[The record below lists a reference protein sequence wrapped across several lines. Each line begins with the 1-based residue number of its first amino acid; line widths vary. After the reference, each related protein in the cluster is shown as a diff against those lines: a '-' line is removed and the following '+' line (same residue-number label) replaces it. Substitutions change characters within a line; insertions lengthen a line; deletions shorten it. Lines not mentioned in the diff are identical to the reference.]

1 MNRTAKIAV
10 WATSVAI
17 VAGLVAIAA
26 PAITGIVSPTPSRP
40 QASAPTEKPAAV
52 KTTPAATP
60 VTETPT
66 PAPVA
71 APKDPCVSPHPSIS
85 LVQGGKKTGTSYNEG
100 GGTVTGVLSGELTDL
115 GPREFAKG
123 TVKRN
128 AAGEIVSYTVAPGD
142 VYDLIYERFCFT
154 DYYSV
159 IGYNNGLEPLRSRPA
174 YRGLQPGDILILRP
188 DPAVEWR
195 PPVY

>member
-1 MNRTAKIAV
+1 MNRTAKVASWVASAV
-10 WATSVAI
+10 I

-26 PAITGIVSPTPSRP
+26 PAITGIVSPTPSRT

-60 VTETPT
+60 ASET
-66 PAPVA
+66 PAPAPVI
-71 APKDPCVSPHPSIS
+71 APKDPCPSPRPSIS
-85 LVQGGKKTGTSYNEG
+85 LVQDGRKTGSSYNEG
-100 GGTVTGVLSGELTDL
+100 GGTVTGVLSDELADL
-115 GPREFAKG
+115 GPREYAKG

-174 YRGLQPGDILILRP
+174 YRGLQPGDVLILRP
-188 DPAVEWR
+188 DPAAEWR
-195 PPVY
+195 PPTY